1 MTGKIKLVHSGGNAV
16 SIAVPTS
23 NPSSS
28 EVEFKLP
35 GSDGSA
41 NQVLKTDGSGN
52 LSFGADAGGK
62 FASYAVIADQ
72 KTSGT
77 QSGNFVSGDWRT
89 RDLNT
94 EITDADGIVSISSNQ
109 FTLQAGT
116 YLIKWVC
123 PVYGRG
129 YHQSRLRN
137 ITDGSS
143 SGGYG
148 TSVYS
153 DYNSNV
159 QNASIGAQ
167 RVTISGAKVYELQH
181 RCNNSTTNNDGFG
194 TRVGNEFSTD
204 YEMYAMCE
212 IFKES

>member
-1 MTGKIKLVHSGGNAV
+1 MPIAINGSGTVTGISVGGLPDGIVDADMLASNAV
-16 SIAVPTS
+16 TAG
-23 NPSSS
+23 
-28 EVEFKLP
+28 KL
-35 GSDGSA
+35 A
-41 NQVLKTDGSGN
+41 SGV
-52 LSFGADAGGK
+52 GGK

-77 QSGNFVSGDWRT
+77 NSGNFVSGDWRT

-94 EITDADGIVSISSNQ
+94 EITDADGIVSISNNQ

-123 PVYGRG
+123 PAYGRSQ
-129 YHQSRLRN
+129 HQSRLRN

-143 SGGYG
+143 AGGYG
-148 TSVYS
+148 TGIYA
-153 DYNSNV
+153 DYNNNV
-159 QNASIGAQ
+159 QNVSIGSQ

-181 RCNNSTTNNDGFG
+181 RCNEGTSNNGGFG
-194 TRVGNEFSTD
+194 VRVGDTFSTD

-212 IFKES
+212 IFKEV

>member
-1 MTGKIKLVHSGGNAV
+1 MTAKIKLNAASGGGSFSLQA
-16 SIAVPTS
+16 
-23 NPSSS
+23 PSSS
-28 EVEFKLP
+28 SNNRVFTLP
-35 GSDGSA
+35 D
-41 NQVLKTDGSGN
+41 L
-52 LSFGADAGGK
+52 ADATLLTSNATLGK

-77 QSGNFVSGDWRT
+77 NSGNFVSGDWRT

-94 EITDADGIVSISSNQ
+94 EITDADGIVSISNNQ

-123 PVYGRG
+123 PAYGRSQ
-129 YHQSRLRN
+129 HQSRLRN

-143 SGGYG
+143 AGGYG
-148 TSVYS
+148 TGIYA
-153 DYNSNV
+153 DYNNNV
-159 QNASIGAQ
+159 QNVSIGSQ

-181 RCNNSTTNNDGFG
+181 RCNEGANNNGGFG
-194 TRVGNEFSTD
+194 VRVGDTFSTD

-212 IFKES
+212 IFKEV

>member
-1 MTGKIKLVHSGGNAV
+1 MPIAINGSGSITGLSVGGLPDGSVDADTLASNAV
-16 SIAVPTS
+16 TAG
-23 NPSSS
+23 
-28 EVEFKLP
+28 KL
-35 GSDGSA
+35 A
-41 NQVLKTDGSGN
+41 SGV
-52 LSFGADAGGK
+52 GGK

-123 PVYGRG
+123 PAYGRS

-148 TSVYS
+148 TCHYA

-159 QNASIGAQ
+159 HNSSIGSQ

-181 RCNNSTTNNDGFG
+181 RCSQSITNNDGFG

>member
-1 MTGKIKLVHSGGNAV
+1 MSKIKTNTIQHTANGAAV
-16 SIAVPTS
+16 FTLPTS
-23 NPSSS
+23 
-28 EVEFKLP
+28 
-35 GSDGSA
+35 DGT
-41 NQVLKTDGSGN
+41 NGQVIKTNGSGV
-52 LSFGADAGGK
+52 LSFATDAGGK

-94 EITDADGIVSISSNQ
+94 ELTDADGIVSISNNQ

-123 PVYGRG
+123 PAYGRG

-137 ITDGSS
+137 VTDGSS
-143 SGGYG
+143 AGGYG
-148 TSVYS
+148 TGHYA

-159 QNASIGAQ
+159 NNNSIGAQ
-167 RVTISGAKVYELQH
+167 RVTISSAKAYELQH
-181 RCNNSTTNNDGFG
+181 RCSGSQTNNDGFG
-194 TRVGNEFSTD
+194 LRVGNEFSTD
-204 YEMYAMCE
+204 YEMFAMCE